1 LDFEIWIL
9 DLFCKAKAMDYLTY
23 LKKLLDVVVQEEAS
37 DLDISVGHVPNIRIT
52 SQLTPLSQEK
62 IILSKDSEGLAFS
75 LLSAVQRE
83 KFLAEKEI
91 DFSYQYEDKGR
102 FRINIF
108 FQRGSIS
115 LALRFIPSKIR
126 TIEEL
131 NLPPILHDFVS
142 RPQGLV
148 LVTGATSQGKSTS
161 LAAMIDEINHTRSV
175 HIITIEDPIE
185 YTYPID
191 RAIIDQREVIIDTL
205 NFNNALRAS
214 LRQNPDVIM
223 VGEMR
228 DLETIT
234 TTITAAETGH
244 LVFATLHTNSA
255 AQTIHRIVDV
265 FPAEQQDQI
274 KFQLSSSLL
283 GIVSQRL
290 VPRIKGGLI
299 PVCEVLICNNA
310 ISNLIRENR
319 VHEIPAVIETS
330 AKEGMISFNRAMVD
344 LVRKKEISLKNAM
357 DYAIDPS
364 EVRDL
369 LR

>member
-1 LDFEIWIL
+1 
-9 DLFCKAKAMDYLTY
+9 MDYLDY
-23 LKKLLDVVVQEEAS
+23 LKKLLDIVVKEEAS

-52 SQLTPLSQEK
+52 GQLIPLSQEK
-62 IILSKDSEGLAFS
+62 IISAEDSEGLAFS
-75 LLSAVQRE
+75 IMSEIQHK
-83 KFLAEKEI
+83 KFLEEKEI
-91 DFSYQYEDKGR
+91 DFSYQHEDKGR
-102 FRINIF
+102 FRANIF
-108 FQRGSIS
+108 FQRGTIS
-115 LALRFIPSKIR
+115 LALRFIPTKIR

-131 NLPPILHDFVS
+131 NLPPILHDFLS

-148 LVTGATSQGKSTS
+148 LVTGATSQGKSTT
-161 LAAMIDEINHTRSV
+161 LAAMIDEINHTRAV
-175 HIITIEDPIE
+175 HIITVEDPIE
-185 YTYPID
+185 YTYGVD
-191 RAIIDQREVIIDTL
+191 RAIIDQREVLIDTL
-205 NFNNALRAS
+205 NFNNALRAT

-228 DLETIT
+228 DLETIG

-283 GIVSQRL
+283 GIISQRL
-290 VPRIKGGLI
+290 IPRIKGGFI
-299 PVCEVLICNNA
+299 PVCEILLCNNA
-310 ISNLIRENR
+310 VSNLIRENKI
-319 VHEIPAVIETS
+319 HEIPAVIETS
-330 AKEGMISFNRAMVD
+330 AKEGMVSLNRAMVD

-357 DYAIDPS
+357 DYSLNPE
-364 EVRDL
+364 EVRNL

>member
-1 LDFEIWIL
+1 ME
-9 DLFCKAKAMDYLTY
+9 YLQY
-23 LKKLLDVVVQEEAS
+23 IKKLLDITVKEEAS
-37 DLDISVGHVPNIRIT
+37 DLDICVGHAPNIRIT
-52 SQLTPLSQEK
+52 GQLVPLAQEQ
-62 IILSKDSEGLAFS
+62 IITAKDSEGLAFS
-75 LLSAVQRE
+75 LMSDIQKK
-83 KFLAEKEI
+83 KFLEEKEI
-91 DFSYQYEDKGR
+91 DFSYQHEDKGR

-108 FQRGSIS
+108 FQRGTIS

-131 NLPPILHDFVS
+131 NLPPILHDFTS

-148 LVTGATSQGKSTS
+148 LVTGATSQGKSTT
-161 LAAMIDEINHTRSV
+161 LAAMIDEINHTRAV
-175 HIITIEDPIE
+175 HVITVEDPIE

-191 RAIIDQREVIIDTL
+191 RAIIDQREVAIDTL
-205 NFNNALRAS
+205 NFNNALRAT

-228 DLETIT
+228 DLETIA

-265 FPAEQQDQI
+265 FPAEQQSQI
-274 KFQLSSSLL
+274 RFQLASSLL
-283 GIVSQRL
+283 GIISQRL
-290 VPRIKGGLI
+290 IPRIKGGFV
-299 PVCEVLICNNA
+299 PVCEILICNNA
-310 ISNLIRENR
+310 VSNLIRENKI
-319 VHEIPAVIETS
+319 HEIPAVIETS
-330 AKEGMISFNRAMVD
+330 AKEGMISLNRAMVD
-344 LVRKKEISLKNAM
+344 LVRKKEISLKNAT

-364 EVRDL
+364 EVMNL

>member
-1 LDFEIWIL
+1 ME
-9 DLFCKAKAMDYLTY
+9 YLQY
-23 LKKLLDVVVQEEAS
+23 LKKLLDITIKQEAS
-37 DLDISVGHVPNIRIT
+37 DLDLSVGHAPNIRIT
-52 SQLTPLSQEK
+52 GQLIPLSQEK
-62 IILSKDSEGLAFS
+62 IISEKDSEGIAYAMMSEL
-75 LLSAVQRE
+75 QRK
-83 KFLAEKEI
+83 KFLEEKEM
-91 DFSYQYEDKGR
+91 DFSYQHEDKGR
-102 FRINIF
+102 FRVNIY
-108 FQRGSIS
+108 FQRGTIS
-115 LALRFIPSKIR
+115 LALRFISPKIR

-131 NLPPILHDFVS
+131 NLPPVLHDFAG

-148 LVTGATSQGKSTS
+148 LVTGATSQGKSTT
-161 LAAMIDEINHTRSV
+161 LAAMIDEINHTKAV

-185 YTYPID
+185 YTYPVD
-191 RAIIDQREVIIDTL
+191 RAIIDQREVNIDT
-205 NFNNALRAS
+205 FSFANALRAS

-228 DLETIT
+228 DLETIS

-265 FPAEQQDQI
+265 FPAEQQGQI

-290 VPRIKGGLI
+290 IPRIKGGFI

-310 ISNLIRENR
+310 VSSLIRENKI
-319 VHEIPAVIETS
+319 HEIPAVIETS
-330 AKEGMISFNRAMVD
+330 AKEGMISLGRAMVD
-344 LVRKKEISLKNAM
+344 LVRKKEISLKNAT
-357 DYAIDPS
+357 DFALDPS
-364 EVRDL
+364 EIKSL

>member
-1 LDFEIWIL
+1 
-9 DLFCKAKAMDYLTY
+9 MDYLPY
-23 LKKLLDVVVQEEAS
+23 LKKLLDIVVKEEAS

-52 SQLTPLSQEK
+52 GQLVPLGEDK
-62 IILSKDSEGLAFS
+62 IVSPADAEGMAFS
-75 LLSAVQRE
+75 IMSEAQRK
-83 KFLAEKEI
+83 KFKDEKEM
-91 DFSYQYEDKGR
+91 DFSYQHEDKGR
-102 FRINIF
+102 FRVNIF
-108 FQRGSIS
+108 LQRGSVS

-131 NLPPILHDFVS
+131 SLPTILHDFSS

-148 LVTGATSQGKSTS
+148 LVTGATSQGKSTT

-185 YTYPID
+185 YTYPVD
-191 RAIIDQREVIIDTL
+191 RAIIDQREIIIDTL

-228 DLETIT
+228 DLETIST
-234 TTITAAETGH
+234 TLTAAETGH

-274 KFQLSSSLL
+274 RFQLSSSLL
-283 GIVSQRL
+283 GIISQRL
-290 VPRIKGGLI
+290 IPRIKGGFI
-299 PVCEVLICNNA
+299 PVCEIMICNPA
-310 ISNLIRENR
+310 VSSLIRENK

-330 AKEGMISFNRAMVD
+330 AKEGMISYSRAIVD
-344 LVRKKEISLKNAM
+344 LVRKKEISLKNAT
-357 DYAIDPS
+357 DYALDPS
-364 EVRDL
+364 EVKSL

>member
-1 LDFEIWIL
+1 ME
-9 DLFCKAKAMDYLTY
+9 YLAY
-23 LKKLLDVVVQEEAS
+23 LKKLLDVVVNQEAS
-37 DLDISVGHVPNIRIT
+37 DLDISVGHAPNIRIT
-52 SQLTPLSQEK
+52 GQLVPLSQEK
-62 IILSKDSEGLAFS
+62 IISEKDAEGLAFS
-75 LLSAVQRE
+75 MMSEPQRK
-83 KFLAEKEI
+83 KFLEEKEA
-91 DFSYQYEDKGR
+91 DFSYQHEDKGR
-102 FRINIF
+102 FRVNIY
-108 FQRGSIS
+108 FQRGYIS

-142 RPQGLV
+142 RPQGLI
-148 LVTGATSQGKSTS
+148 LVTGATSQGKSTT
-161 LAAMIDEINHTRSV
+161 LAAMIDEINHTRAV

-191 RAIIDQREVIIDTL
+191 RAIVDQREVVIDTL

-228 DLETIT
+228 DLETIS

-265 FPAEQQDQI
+265 FPGDQQDQI
-274 KFQLSSSLL
+274 RFQLSSSLL

-290 VPRIKGGLI
+290 IPRIKGGFI

-310 ISNLIRENR
+310 VSTLIRENKT
-319 VHEIPAVIETS
+319 HEIPAVIETS
-330 AKEGMISFNRAMVD
+330 AKEGMISLNRAMID

-357 DYAIDPS
+357 DYALDPS
-364 EVRDL
+364 EVKNL